1 MEGTTEL
8 NEATFSSEG
17 LVVNFSRTTD
27 CKAKEGDGCAR
38 RRASRV
44 LPAREGET
52 AHRNVYPDEYPTGY
66 VHEWRNLIECWQE
79 N

>member
-17 LVVNFSRTTD
+17 LSVNFSRTAD
-27 CKAKEGDGCAR
+27 CKAKEGDGHAR

-44 LPAREGET
+44 LPAREGEV
-52 AHRNVYPDEYPTGY
+52 ARWELGP
-66 VHEWRNLIECWQE
+66 RA
-79 N
+79 